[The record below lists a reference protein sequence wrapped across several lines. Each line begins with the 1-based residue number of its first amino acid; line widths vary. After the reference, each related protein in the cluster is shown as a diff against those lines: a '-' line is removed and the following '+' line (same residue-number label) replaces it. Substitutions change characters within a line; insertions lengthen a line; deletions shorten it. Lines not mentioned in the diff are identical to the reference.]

1 MCGSSGI
8 HSTCTSAPRYSLT
21 QQHDCAETAPQMFRR
36 DLVTA
41 HPRHGARCIAL
52 RSAQGRCDSSPSR
65 AGAAGP
71 AHASAFTGTSRWG
84 SGTFTPP
91 TRNPGELLSYLR
103 SLKDSSIP
111 VKRSGHGDLIKST
124 SVQGQSPR
132 DSGNLFHWGNWS
144 SDWAQNLPASMAAES
159 VYFPC
164 RLLSG

>member
-1 MCGSSGI
+1 MRLLRDPQYLHICATLQPNAAARLCRDCSPDVPEGSCHGSP
-8 HSTCTSAPRYSLT
+8 TS
-21 QQHDCAETAPQMFRR
+21 RR
-36 DLVTA
+36 AL
-41 HPRHGARCIAL
+41 RCVAL

-111 VKRSGHGDLIKST
+111 VKQSGHGDLIKST

-144 SDWAQNLPASMAAES
+144 SD
-159 VYFPC
+159 
-164 RLLSG
+164 